1 MKPTFSLNYLIKEV
15 VGPMNSKVKSCTLL
29 VLVLLAFFYRL
40 TAADETAVWYEPG
53 QIIVKLSPD
62 AGKIGV
68 EKKNG
73 VMCLGLATLDRRM
86 KRYGVHHI
94 SQIFPHKRSELGRIY
109 QFDIDP
115 RWDSR
120 AAAGDFASDEHLLY
134 AEPRY
139 RYRPCAIP
147 NDPFY
152 QTGVQWY
159 LAAVQAPQTWD
170 ITYGDSAVIIGIVD
184 TGVDLDHP
192 DLRDNLWVNLGEDA
206 NDDGR
211 ITIEDW
217 NNIDDDGNGYVDDL
231 QGWNFG
237 ASPLCDPGSP
247 WEDNVIHGTH
257 MAGIAA
263 AVTDN
268 NTGVAGMSWNCTFM
282 AVKVCRDG
290 QSDLIYGFEGIQ
302 YAADNGARVI
312 NLGWARGDTASAF
325 EQEIIDSA
333 FVKGVIL
340 VAAAGNDPGVTPP
353 DSCPLSYP
361 AGYDH
366 VTAVAA
372 TDVDDKALSWT
383 YYGSWVDVAAP
394 GEAIYNTWWN
404 DSYVLLQGTSRSCA
418 LVSGVAALLKVV
430 EPEMNSDQFQERVR
444 TTSDD
449 IDAMNPGFEGLLGGG
464 RINAYRALMNIV
476 SEREEGFGTETLP
489 NACALHQNYP
499 NPFNAATEIGYQIPR
514 AGRVTLKVFNAL
526 GQEVRTL
533 LDGRQE
539 AGEHKIRWDG
549 QDANGQDVASGLYFC
564 RMEVG
569 KFRKTVKMV
578 LVR

>member
-1 MKPTFSLNYLIKEV
+1 
-15 VGPMNSKVKSCTLL
+15 
-29 VLVLLAFFYRL
+29 
-40 TAADETAVWYEPG
+40 
-53 QIIVKLSPD
+53 
-62 AGKIGV
+62 
-68 EKKNG
+68 
-73 VMCLGLATLDRRM
+73 
-86 KRYGVHHI
+86 
-94 SQIFPHKRSELGRIY
+94 
-109 QFDIDP
+109 
-115 RWDSR
+115 
-120 AAAGDFASDEHLLY
+120 
-134 AEPRY
+134 
-139 RYRPCAIP
+139 
-147 NDPFY
+147 
-152 QTGVQWY
+152 
-159 LAAVQAPQTWD
+159 
-170 ITYGDSAVIIGIVD
+170 
-184 TGVDLDHP
+184 
-192 DLRDNLWVNLGEDA
+192 
-206 NDDGR
+206 
-211 ITIEDW
+211 
-217 NNIDDDGNGYVDDL
+217 
-231 QGWNFG
+231 
-237 ASPLCDPGSP
+237 
-247 WEDNVIHGTH
+247 
-257 MAGIAA
+257 
-263 AVTDN
+263 
-268 NTGVAGMSWNCTFM
+268 
-282 AVKVCRDG
+282 
-290 QSDLIYGFEGIQ
+290 
-302 YAADNGARVI
+302 
-312 NLGWARGDTASAF
+312 
-325 EQEIIDSA
+325 
-333 FVKGVIL
+333 
-340 VAAAGNDPGVTPP
+340 
-353 DSCPLSYP
+353 
-361 AGYDH
+361 
-366 VTAVAA
+366 VAA